1 MNSLFQLVEY
11 IELARTK
18 LPSTR
23 TVTTISK
30 SKNYFIFRDINHIE
44 LYRHNERKPVLSVG
58 HQWLSCTMNRL
69 IYPEQYIPQEEYQTA
84 KEMDEFQLILTYG
97 KSVTIDKEIL
107 EDIRLYVEDL
117 L

>member
-18 LPSTR
+18 LSSIRIVIP
-23 TVTTISK
+23 ISK
-30 SKNYFIFRDINHIE
+30 SKNYFIIRDTNHIE
-44 LYRHNERKPVLSVG
+44 LYRHNDIKPVLLVG

-84 KEMDEFQLILTYG
+84 KEMAEFQLILTYG
-97 KSVTIDKEIL
+97 KGVTIDKEIL